1 METQISKE
9 ILASDYLTFANAEK
23 NTLVKNESSP
33 SSVVHFINEPN
44 KYSNNKIQEVDFK
57 NSKIIDVS
65 MINEN
70 SVEKKINQLSNKI
83 FKRFNEL
90 I

>member
-1 METQISKE
+1 MAVEPSNLYGRGFLEAIM
-9 ILASDYLTFANAEK
+9 
-23 NTLVKNESSP
+23 LVLKAFKSRDWKC
-33 SSVVHFINEPN
+33 ID
-44 KYSNNKIQEVDFK
+44 QEVDFK

-90 I
+90 IWIVFKVDY

>member
-1 METQISKE
+1 MESQISKE
-9 ILASDYLTFANAEK
+9 ILASDYLTFAKAEK

-33 SSVVHFINEPN
+33 SSVVHFEPIISYN
-44 KYSNNKIQEVDFK
+44 KVQEVVIK
-57 NSKIIDVS
+57 NSCNEDVF
-65 MINEN
+65 MLNEN

-83 FKRFNEL
+83 YKRFNEL